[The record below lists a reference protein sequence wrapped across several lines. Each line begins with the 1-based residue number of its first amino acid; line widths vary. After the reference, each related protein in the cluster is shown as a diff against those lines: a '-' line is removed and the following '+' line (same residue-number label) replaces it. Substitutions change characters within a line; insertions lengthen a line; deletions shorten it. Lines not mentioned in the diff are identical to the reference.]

1 MVSTVTKKF
10 LCRAFCI
17 LGIRSPPVLSLQLR
31 AANGL
36 TIPYIGYLELDVALC
51 DKAFPSCGI
60 LVVRDPPGASS
71 SVPGILGMNVIR
83 QCYRVLFGKHCLA
96 LFNLPSV
103 TQAPDSVVG
112 ALQQC
117 HPSKTQHSQYLFGTA
132 RVRGARAVR
141 IPGGGGVCSLLP
153 ALAPNSPAW
162 LLASPC
168 WGQVVRGMV
177 YILLVNV
184 GMTEVLLY
192 PCTSLGALS
201 STQVIS
207 LPLLRFP
214 LKGPAALC

>member
-1 MVSTVTKKF
+1 M
-10 LCRAFCI
+10 
-17 LGIRSPPVLSLQLR
+17 
-31 AANGL
+31 
-36 TIPYIGYLELDVALC
+36 
-51 DKAFPSCGI
+51 
-60 LVVRDPPGASS
+60 SS
-71 SVPGILGMNVIR
+71 A
-83 QCYRVLFGKHCLA
+83 H
-96 LFNLPSV
+96 
-103 TQAPDSVVG
+103 TW
-112 ALQQC
+112 
-117 HPSKTQHSQYLFGTA
+117 
-132 RVRGARAVR
+132 
-141 IPGGGGVCSLLP
+141 GGGGVCSLLP

-177 YILLVNV
+177 YIPLVNV